1 MTRCLVSIIIIN
13 FNYGRFLRQAID
25 SALDQTY
32 RPVEVVVVDDGS
44 TDCSREIMRSYGD
57 QIVSVLKKNGGQGSA
72 FNFGFAKTSGE
83 IACFLDSD
91 DALLPDA
98 IERIIALFDP
108 PDIVKVHWPLWI
120 IDSAGARTGRVKEPE
135 LPEGD
140 FREIVYRE
148 GPMTEATLPS
158 APTSGNA
165 YRRTFLGRVLPM
177 PESAYRV
184 AADAY
189 LFGLAPAF
197 GIIRRSE
204 EPLGLYRR
212 HSSNTSSVTPF
223 LEKVARGVEDFR
235 VQRDVLRKLLIDEFP
250 ALDSARWGEKAWW
263 MMIHNSLED
272 IQAHVPEG
280 ATFILADG
288 DNWGTDAGLLGRKRL
303 LFNERH
309 GCYWGIPEDDA
320 AAIQELDRLCQH
332 GAAFLVIAWPIHW
345 WRDYFPVF
353 FSHIEQFSRCILRN
367 ERISIHDLRSR

>member
-148 GPMTEATLPS
+148 GPMTEASCQARRHPVMRIGAPS
-158 APTSGNA
+158 SAGCS
-165 YRRTFLGRVLPM
+165 RCRRVRIVLQLMRTFLVL
-177 PESAYRV
+177 R
-184 AADAY
+184 
-189 LFGLAPAF
+189 
-197 GIIRRSE
+197 RRSE
-204 EPLGLYRR
+204 
-212 HSSNTSSVTPF
+212 
-223 LEKVARGVEDFR
+223 
-235 VQRDVLRKLLIDEFP
+235 
-250 ALDSARWGEKAWW
+250 
-263 MMIHNSLED
+263 
-272 IQAHVPEG
+272 
-280 ATFILADG
+280 
-288 DNWGTDAGLLGRKRL
+288 
-303 LFNERH
+303 
-309 GCYWGIPEDDA
+309 
-320 AAIQELDRLCQH
+320 
-332 GAAFLVIAWPIHW
+332 
-345 WRDYFPVF
+345 
-353 FSHIEQFSRCILRN
+353 
-367 ERISIHDLRSR
+367 